1 MYPPPAY
8 IRGGSGQHPPPVPP
22 HPPTNAFPLV
32 TPSNIGGPR
41 IDLSAGDN
49 EGTYLQYPG
58 LPINR
63 GHIAPNTPSVNASD
77 LISESS
83 SALGMTSATHV
94 TVANSVGVNPAEFST
109 VSTVSSCSNSNSN
122 VSSHQGHHLQRQ
134 MQQLQP
140 QARAAYNSLP
150 ARKDVSKRA
159 SDPKSASGDRSDIN
173 KAISTEELSQEMANL
188 DGLMKDLSMITQ
200 NEFGCLQP

>member
-1 MYPPPAY
+1 M
-8 IRGGSGQHPPPVPP
+8 
-22 HPPTNAFPLV
+22 
-32 TPSNIGGPR
+32 
-41 IDLSAGDN
+41 LSQSLWCGEND
-49 EGTYLQYPG
+49 GTYLQYPG

-83 SALGMTSATHV
+83 SGVPSSAVLGIATTTHAA
-94 TVANSVGVNPAEFST
+94 TPNSVGGNPAEFLT

-122 VSSHQGHHLQRQ
+122 GSNHQGHQLQRQ
-134 MQQLQP
+134 MQHLQP
-140 QARAAYNSLP
+140 QQRGGYNSLP
-150 ARKDVSKRA
+150 ARKEGTKRVNDSKSVGGNRGGDG
-159 SDPKSASGDRSDIN
+159 SDTN